1 MMLDTNN
8 LNVRFVMTPD
18 GQGTLIGVDRKESP
32 TTGTVQFPAEG
43 RKVGLIK
50 TYNLEELDEIL

>member
-18 GQGTLIGVDRKESP
+18 GQGTLIGVDRKERP

-50 TYNLEELDEIL
+50 TYNVEELDEIL

>member
-1 MMLDTNN
+1 MLNTDN
-8 LNVRFVMTPD
+8 LNVRFVQTPD
-18 GQGTLIGVDRKESP
+18 GQGTLIGVDHKEHP

-50 TYNLEELDEIL
+50 TYNVEELDEIL